1 MFTGLVEATGR
12 VAAIE
17 PKGGDV
23 RLRIASGTLGL
34 ADVQL
39 GDSIAVNGVCLTVVA
54 FDASGFDASGFDAD
68 VSTETLSRT
77 TLGTWVVGR
86 CVNLE
91 KSLRFGD
98 RVGGHLVS
106 GHVDGLGRVI
116 SIEADARATRWRF
129 ALPRALSRFVAEK
142 GSIAVDGV
150 SLTVNAV
157 GEEHFDIALIP
168 HTQIVTAFAE
178 TAVGSAVNL
187 EVDLLA
193 RYLDRLKTGPR

>member
-12 VAAIE
+12 VAALE
-17 PKGGDV
+17 AKGGDV
-23 RLRIASGTLGL
+23 RLRITSDTLGF

-54 FDASGFDASGFDAD
+54 FDAESFDAD
-68 VSTETLSRT
+68 VSTETLART
-77 TLGTWVVGR
+77 TLGAWTVGR
-86 CVNLE
+86 LVNLE

-106 GHVDGLGRVI
+106 GHVDGVGRVL

-157 GEEHFDIALIP
+157 GDEHVEVALIP
-168 HTQIVTAFAE
+168 HTQTVTAFAE

-193 RYLDRLKTGPR
+193 RYLDRLQTGPR

>member
-17 PKGGDV
+17 TQGGDA
-23 RLRIASGTLGL
+23 RLRIASDTLGF

-54 FDASGFDASGFDAD
+54 FDAGSFDAD
-68 VSTETLSRT
+68 VSTETLART
-77 TLGTWVVGR
+77 TLGVWSVGR
-86 CVNLE
+86 LVNLE

-106 GHVDGLGRVI
+106 GHVDGVGRVLAI
-116 SIEADARATRWRF
+116 APDARATRWRF
-129 ALPRALSRFVAEK
+129 ALPRSLSRFVAEK

-157 GEEHFDIALIP
+157 GDEHFEVALIP
-168 HTQIVTAFAE
+168 HTQTVTAFAE

-193 RYLDRLKTGPR
+193 RYLDRLQNGPR

>member
-1 MFTGLVEATGR
+1 MFTGLVEAVGR
-12 VAAIE
+12 VAVIE
-17 PKGGDV
+17 AKGGDV
-23 RLRIASGTLGL
+23 RLRIASDTLGF

-54 FDASGFDASGFDAD
+54 FDAHGFDAD
-68 VSTETLSRT
+68 VSTETLART
-77 TLGTWVVGR
+77 TLGAWTVGR
-86 CVNLE
+86 LVNLE

-98 RVGGHLVS
+98 RVDGHLVS
-106 GHVDGLGRVI
+106 GHVDGVGHVV

-129 ALPRALSRFVAEK
+129 ALPRTLSRFVAEK

-157 GEEHFDIALIP
+157 GDEHFEVALIP
-168 HTQIVTAFAE
+168 HTQTVTAFAE
-178 TAVGSAVNL
+178 TTVGSAVNL

-193 RYLDRLKTGPR
+193 RYLDRLQTGPR

>member
-17 PKGGDV
+17 AKGGDV
-23 RLRIASGTLGL
+23 RLRIASDTLGF

-54 FDASGFDASGFDAD
+54 FDAHSFDAD
-68 VSTETLSRT
+68 VSTETLART
-77 TLGTWVVGR
+77 TLGAWTVGR
-86 CVNLE
+86 LVNLE

-106 GHVDGLGRVI
+106 GHVDGVGQVV

-150 SLTVNAV
+150 SLTVNSV
-157 GEEHFDIALIP
+157 GDEHFEVALIP
-168 HTQIVTAFAE
+168 HTQTVTAFAE

-193 RYLDRLKTGPR
+193 RYLDRLQTGPR

>member
-1 MFTGLVEATGR
+1 MFTGLVEAVGR
-12 VAAIE
+12 VAVIE
-17 PKGGDV
+17 AKGGDV
-23 RLRIASGTLGL
+23 RLRIASETLGF

-54 FDASGFDASGFDAD
+54 FDAHGFDAD
-68 VSTETLSRT
+68 VSTETLART
-77 TLGTWVVGR
+77 TLGAWTVGR
-86 CVNLE
+86 LVNLE

-106 GHVDGLGRVI
+106 GHVDGVGQVV

-129 ALPRALSRFVAEK
+129 ALPRTLSRFVAEK

-157 GEEHFDIALIP
+157 GNEHFEVALIP
-168 HTQIVTAFAE
+168 HTQTVTAFAE
-178 TAVGSAVNL
+178 TAVGSTVNL

-193 RYLDRLKTGPR
+193 RYLDRLQTGPR

>member
-17 PKGGDV
+17 AQGGDV
-23 RLRIASGTLGL
+23 RLRIASDTLGF

-54 FDASGFDASGFDAD
+54 FDAGSFDAD
-68 VSTETLSRT
+68 VSTETLART
-77 TLGTWVVGR
+77 TLGAWSVGR
-86 CVNLE
+86 LVNLE

-106 GHVDGLGRVI
+106 GHVDGVGRVV

-157 GEEHFDIALIP
+157 GDEHFDVALIP
-168 HTQIVTAFAE
+168 HTQTVTAFAE
-178 TAVGSAVNL
+178 TAAGSDVNL

-193 RYLDRLKTGPR
+193 RYLDRLQAGPR

>member
-17 PKGGDV
+17 TQGGDV
-23 RLRIASGTLGL
+23 RLRIISDTLGF

-39 GDSIAVNGVCLTVVA
+39 GDSIAVNGVCLTAVA
-54 FDASGFDASGFDAD
+54 FDAGSFDAD
-68 VSTETLSRT
+68 VSTETLART
-77 TLGTWVVGR
+77 TLGAWSVGR
-86 CVNLE
+86 LVNLE

-106 GHVDGLGRVI
+106 GHVDGVGHVLAI
-116 SIEADARATRWRF
+116 APDARATRWRF

-157 GEEHFDIALIP
+157 GDEHFEVALIP
-168 HTQIVTAFAE
+168 HTQTVTAFAE

-187 EVDLLA
+187 EVDPLA
-193 RYLDRLKTGPR
+193 RYLDRLQTGPR

>member
-17 PKGGDV
+17 MQGGDV
-23 RLRIASGTLGL
+23 RLHIASDTLGF
-34 ADVQL
+34 ADVRI
-39 GDSIAVNGVCLTVVA
+39 GDSIAVNGVCLTVVT
-54 FDASGFDASGFDAD
+54 FDAQGFSAD
-68 VSTETLSRT
+68 VSTETLART
-77 TLGTWVVGR
+77 TLGAWVVGR
-86 CVNLE
+86 LVNLE

-106 GHVDGLGRVI
+106 GHVDGVGAVA

-129 ALPRALSRFVAEK
+129 SLPRALSRFVAEK

-157 GEEHFDIALIP
+157 GDEHFEVALIP
-168 HTQIVTAFAE
+168 HTQGVTAFAE
-178 TAVGSAVNL
+178 TAVGGAVNL

-193 RYLDRLKTGPR
+193 RYLERLQTGPR

>member
-12 VAAIE
+12 VAAFE
-17 PKGGDV
+17 TQGGDV
-23 RLRIASGTLGL
+23 RLRITSDTLGF

-54 FDASGFDASGFDAD
+54 FDAGSFDAD
-68 VSTETLSRT
+68 VSTETLART
-77 TLGTWVVGR
+77 TLGVWSVGR
-86 CVNLE
+86 LVNLE

-106 GHVDGLGRVI
+106 GHVDGVGRVLAI
-116 SIEADARATRWRF
+116 APDARATRWRF
-129 ALPRALSRFVAEK
+129 ALPRSLSRFVAEK

-157 GEEHFDIALIP
+157 GDEHFEVALIP
-168 HTQIVTAFAE
+168 HTQTVTAFAE

-193 RYLDRLKTGPR
+193 RYLDRLQNGPR

>member
-17 PKGGDV
+17 AKGGDV
-23 RLRIASGTLGL
+23 RLRIQSDTLGFD
-34 ADVQL
+34 DVQL

-54 FDASGFDASGFDAD
+54 FDAHGFDAD
-68 VSTETLSRT
+68 VSTETLART
-77 TLGTWVVGR
+77 TLGDWSVGR
-86 CVNLE
+86 LVNLE

-106 GHVDGLGRVI
+106 GHVDGVGHVV

-129 ALPRALSRFVAEK
+129 ALPRTLSRFVAEK

-157 GEEHFDIALIP
+157 GDEHFEVALIP
-168 HTQIVTAFAE
+168 HTQTVTAFAE
-178 TAVGSAVNL
+178 SAVGSAVNL

-193 RYLDRLKTGPR
+193 RYLDRLQAGPR

>member
-17 PKGGDV
+17 AQGGDV
-23 RLRIASGTLGL
+23 RLRIASDTLGF

-39 GDSIAVNGVCLTVVA
+39 GDSIAVNGVCLTVVT
-54 FDASGFDASGFDAD
+54 FDAAGFEAD
-68 VSTETLSRT
+68 VSTETLACT
-77 TLGTWVVGR
+77 TLGSWAVGR
-86 CVNLE
+86 LVNLE

-106 GHVDGLGRVI
+106 GHVDGVGRVV

-157 GEEHFDIALIP
+157 GDEHFDVALIP
-168 HTQIVTAFAE
+168 HTQTVTAFAE
-178 TAVGSAVNL
+178 TAAGSDVNL

-193 RYLDRLKTGPR
+193 RYLDRLQAGPR

>member
-54 FDASGFDASGFDAD
+54 FDASGFDAD

-157 GEEHFDIALIP
+157 GDEHFEVALIP
-168 HTQIVTAFAE
+168 HTQTVTAFAD
-178 TAVGSAVNL
+178 TAVGSVVNL

-193 RYLDRLKTGPR
+193 RYLDRLQTGPR

>member
-17 PKGGDV
+17 AKGGDV
-23 RLRIASGTLGL
+23 RLRIASDTLGF

-54 FDASGFDASGFDAD
+54 FDAHGFDAD
-68 VSTETLSRT
+68 VSTETLART
-77 TLGTWVVGR
+77 TLGAWRVGR
-86 CVNLE
+86 LVNLE

-106 GHVDGLGRVI
+106 GHVDGVGQVV

-157 GEEHFDIALIP
+157 GDEHFEVALIP
-168 HTQIVTAFAE
+168 HTQTVTAFAE
-178 TAVGSAVNL
+178 TVVDSAVNL

-193 RYLDRLKTGPR
+193 RYLDRLQTGPR

>member
-1 MFTGLVEATGR
+1 MFTGLVEAVGR
-12 VAAIE
+12 VAVIE
-17 PKGGDV
+17 AKGGDV
-23 RLRIASGTLGL
+23 RLRIASETLGF

-54 FDASGFDASGFDAD
+54 FDAHGFDAD
-68 VSTETLSRT
+68 VSTETLART
-77 TLGTWVVGR
+77 TLGAWTVGR
-86 CVNLE
+86 LVNLE

-106 GHVDGLGRVI
+106 GHVDGVGQVV

-150 SLTVNAV
+150 SLTVNSV
-157 GEEHFDIALIP
+157 GDEHFEVALIP
-168 HTQIVTAFAE
+168 HTQTVTAFAE

-193 RYLDRLKTGPR
+193 RYLDRLQTGPR

>member
-12 VAAIE
+12 VATIE
-17 PKGGDV
+17 AKGGDV
-23 RLRIASGTLGL
+23 RLRIASDTLGFG
-34 ADVQL
+34 DVQL

-54 FDASGFDASGFDAD
+54 FDAQGFDAD

-77 TLGTWVVGR
+77 TLGAWSAGR
-86 CVNLE
+86 LVNLE

-106 GHVDGLGRVI
+106 GHVDGVGRVL

-129 ALPRALSRFVAEK
+129 AMPRALSRFVAEK
-142 GSIAVDGV
+142 GSIAIDGV

-157 GEEHFDIALIP
+157 GDEHFDVALIP
-168 HTQIVTAFAE
+168 HTQTVTAFAE
-178 TAVGSAVNL
+178 TAVGSTVNL

-193 RYLDRLKTGPR
+193 RYLDRLRERR

>member
-17 PKGGDV
+17 TQGGDV
-23 RLRIASGTLGL
+23 RLRITSDTLGFS
-34 ADVQL
+34 DVQL
-39 GDSIAVNGVCLTVVA
+39 GDSIAVNGVCLTAVA
-54 FDASGFDASGFDAD
+54 FDAGSFDAD
-68 VSTETLSRT
+68 VSTETLART
-77 TLGTWVVGR
+77 TLGAWSVGR
-86 CVNLE
+86 LVNLE

-106 GHVDGLGRVI
+106 GHVDGVGRVLAI
-116 SIEADARATRWRF
+116 APDARATRWRF

-157 GEEHFDIALIP
+157 GDEHFEVALIP
-168 HTQIVTAFAE
+168 HTQTVTAFAE

-193 RYLDRLKTGPR
+193 RYLDRLQTGPR

>member
-12 VAAIE
+12 VAALIAQ
-17 PKGGDV
+17 GGDV
-23 RLRIASGTLGL
+23 RLRIDSDTLGFD
-34 ADVQL
+34 DVLL
-39 GDSIAVNGVCLTVVA
+39 GDSIAVNGICLTVVT
-54 FDASGFDASGFDAD
+54 FDAQGFEAD

-77 TLGTWVVGR
+77 TLGSWTVGR
-86 CVNLE
+86 RINLE

-106 GHVDGLGRVI
+106 GHVDGIGRAV

-129 ALPRALSRFVAEK
+129 AVPRTLSRFIAEK
-142 GSIAVDGV
+142 GSVAVDGV

-157 GEEHFDIALIP
+157 ADEHFEVALIP
-168 HTQIVTAFAE
+168 HTQTVTAFSD
-178 TAVGSAVNL
+178 TGVGSDVNL

-193 RYLDRLKTGPR
+193 RYLDRLNSGPR

>member
-17 PKGGDV
+17 TRGGDV
-23 RLRIASGTLGL
+23 RLRITSDTLGF

-39 GDSIAVNGVCLTVVA
+39 GDSIAVNGVCLTVV
-54 FDASGFDASGFDAD
+54 GFDAQGFDAD
-68 VSTETLSRT
+68 VSTETLART
-77 TLGTWVVGR
+77 TLGAWSVGR
-86 CVNLE
+86 LVNLE

-106 GHVDGLGRVI
+106 GHVDGVGRVL
-116 SIEADARATRWRF
+116 SIAPDARATRWRF
-129 ALPRALSRFVAEK
+129 ALPRVLSRFVAEK
-142 GSIAVDGV
+142 GSIAIDGV

-157 GEEHFDIALIP
+157 GDEHVEVALIP
-168 HTQIVTAFAE
+168 HTQTVTAFAE

-193 RYLDRLKTGPR
+193 RYLDRLQTGPR

>member
-17 PKGGDV
+17 TQGGDV
-23 RLRIASGTLGL
+23 RLRIASDTLGF

-39 GDSIAVNGVCLTVVA
+39 GDSIAVNGVCLTVIA
-54 FDASGFDASGFDAD
+54 FDTSGFDAD
-68 VSTETLSRT
+68 VSTETLART
-77 TLGTWVVGR
+77 TLGAWVVGR
-86 CVNLE
+86 LVNLE

-106 GHVDGLGRVI
+106 GHVDGFGRVI
-116 SIEADARATRWRF
+116 SIETDARATRWRF

-157 GEEHFDIALIP
+157 GDEHFDVALIP
-168 HTQIVTAFAE
+168 HTQTVTAFAE
-178 TAVGSAVNL
+178 AGVGSDVNL

-193 RYLDRLKTGPR
+193 RYLDRLQAGPR

>member
-17 PKGGDV
+17 AKGGDV
-23 RLRIASGTLGL
+23 RLRIASDTLGF

-54 FDASGFDASGFDAD
+54 FDAHGFDAD
-68 VSTETLSRT
+68 VSTETLART
-77 TLGTWVVGR
+77 TLGAWTVGR
-86 CVNLE
+86 LVNLE

-98 RVGGHLVS
+98 RVDGHLVS
-106 GHVDGLGRVI
+106 GHVDGVGHVV

-129 ALPRALSRFVAEK
+129 ALPRTLSRFVAEK

-157 GEEHFDIALIP
+157 GDEHFEVALIP
-168 HTQIVTAFAE
+168 HTQTVTAFAE
-178 TAVGSAVNL
+178 TTVGSAVNL

-193 RYLDRLKTGPR
+193 RYLDRLQTGPR

>member
-17 PKGGDV
+17 AKGGDV
-23 RLRIASGTLGL
+23 RLRIASETLGF

-54 FDASGFDASGFDAD
+54 FDAHGFDAD
-68 VSTETLSRT
+68 VSTETLART
-77 TLGTWVVGR
+77 TLGAWTVGR
-86 CVNLE
+86 LVNLE

-106 GHVDGLGRVI
+106 GHVDGVGQVV

-129 ALPRALSRFVAEK
+129 ALPRTLSRFVAEK

-157 GEEHFDIALIP
+157 GDEHFEVALIP
-168 HTQIVTAFAE
+168 HTQTVTAFAE
-178 TAVGSAVNL
+178 TTVGSAVNL

-193 RYLDRLKTGPR
+193 RYLDRLQTGPR

>member
-17 PKGGDV
+17 AKGGDV
-23 RLRIASGTLGL
+23 RLRIASDTLGF

-54 FDASGFDASGFDAD
+54 FDAGGFDAD
-68 VSTETLSRT
+68 VSTETLART
-77 TLGTWVVGR
+77 TLGAWAVGR
-86 CVNLE
+86 LVNLE

-106 GHVDGLGRVI
+106 GHVDGVGRVV
-116 SIEADARATRWRF
+116 SIDADARATRWRF
-129 ALPRALSRFVAEK
+129 ALPRSLSRFVAEK

-157 GEEHFDIALIP
+157 GDEHFDVALIP
-168 HTQIVTAFAE
+168 HTQTVTAFAE

-193 RYLDRLKTGPR
+193 RYLDRLQSGPR

>member
-12 VAAIE
+12 VAIIE
-17 PKGGDV
+17 PRGGDV
-23 RLRIASGTLGL
+23 RLRIASETLGF

-54 FDASGFDASGFDAD
+54 FDAHSFDAD
-68 VSTETLSRT
+68 VSTETLART
-77 TLGTWVVGR
+77 TLGAWTVGR
-86 CVNLE
+86 LVNLE

-106 GHVDGLGRVI
+106 GHVDGVGQVV

-150 SLTVNAV
+150 SLTVNSV
-157 GEEHFDIALIP
+157 GDEHFEVALIP
-168 HTQIVTAFAE
+168 HTQTVTAFAE

-193 RYLDRLKTGPR
+193 RYLDRLQTGPR

>member
-17 PKGGDV
+17 AKGGDM
-23 RLRIASGTLGL
+23 RLRITSGTLGF

-54 FDASGFDASGFDAD
+54 FDAHGFDAD
-68 VSTETLSRT
+68 VSTETLART
-77 TLGTWVVGR
+77 TLGTWTVGR
-86 CVNLE
+86 LVNLE

-106 GHVDGLGRVI
+106 GHVDGVGQVV
-116 SIEADARATRWRF
+116 SIDADARATRWRF
-129 ALPRALSRFVAEK
+129 ALPRTLSRFVAEK

-157 GEEHFDIALIP
+157 GDEHFEVALIP
-168 HTQIVTAFAE
+168 HTQTVTAFAE
-178 TAVGSAVNL
+178 TAVGSTVNL

-193 RYLDRLKTGPR
+193 RYLDRLQTGPR

>member
-17 PKGGDV
+17 TQGGDV
-23 RLRIASGTLGL
+23 RLRITSDTLGFS
-34 ADVQL
+34 DVQL

-54 FDASGFDASGFDAD
+54 FDAGSFDAD
-68 VSTETLSRT
+68 VSTETLART
-77 TLGTWVVGR
+77 TLGAWSVGR
-86 CVNLE
+86 LVNLE
-91 KSLRFGD
+91 QSLRFGD

-106 GHVDGLGRVI
+106 GHVDGVGRVLAI
-116 SIEADARATRWRF
+116 APDARATRWRF

-157 GEEHFDIALIP
+157 GDEHFEVALIP
-168 HTQIVTAFAE
+168 HTQTVTAFAE

-193 RYLDRLKTGPR
+193 RYLDRLQTGPR

>member
-23 RLRIASGTLGL
+23 CLRIASGTLGF

-54 FDASGFDASGFDAD
+54 FDASGFDAD

>member
-17 PKGGDV
+17 AKGGDV
-23 RLRIASGTLGL
+23 RLRIASDTLGF

-54 FDASGFDASGFDAD
+54 FDAHSFDAD
-68 VSTETLSRT
+68 VSTETLART
-77 TLGTWVVGR
+77 TLGAWTVGR
-86 CVNLE
+86 LVNLE

-106 GHVDGLGRVI
+106 GHVDGVGQVV

-150 SLTVNAV
+150 SLTVSSV
-157 GEEHFDIALIP
+157 GDEHFEVALIP
-168 HTQIVTAFAE
+168 HTQTVTAFAE

-193 RYLDRLKTGPR
+193 RYLDRLQTGPR

>member
-12 VAAIE
+12 VAIIE
-17 PKGGDV
+17 PRGGDV
-23 RLRIASGTLGL
+23 RLRIASETLGF

-39 GDSIAVNGVCLTVVA
+39 GDSIAVNGICLTVVA
-54 FDASGFDASGFDAD
+54 FDTQGFDAD

-77 TLGTWVVGR
+77 TLGAWSVGHL
-86 CVNLE
+86 VNLE

-106 GHVDGLGRVI
+106 GHVDGVGRVL

-142 GSIAVDGV
+142 GSIAIDGV

-157 GEEHFDIALIP
+157 GDEHFDVALIP
-168 HTQIVTAFAE
+168 HTQTVTAFAE
-178 TAVGSAVNL
+178 TAVGSDVNL

-193 RYLDRLKTGPR
+193 RYLDRLQTGPR